1 MVTSVSLGNL
11 VTVNGKTRS
20 VGNSSGLDVQSI
32 VNSLVD
38 VKKLDLTKI
47 TDKITAD
54 TSKLSAVSQY
64 RTLLANLQTAVGF
77 LENPTGVNN
86 DAKNVFQYRSI
97 TASTSDGTSPGNYIT
112 ASTSAGATLGTYN
125 IQVNNLAVAQNSSSR
140 AFTSSTNALAT
151 AGGAGGTPKAGSF
164 TINGQT
170 VNIAVGDTLQNIAAQ
185 INGTTASSKV
195 RADVIKVSDTDYR
208 LKITALQTGVSNG
221 YTIGGD
227 TTVFNSM
234 FTGGASTAVA
244 AVDSSITLDGNLT
257 VTRPTNVLSDV
268 INGVTFTLGQPTAP
282 GASININVVADAN
295 AVATKI
301 SDFVDAYNAVKTFIT
316 TQQQRDE
323 SGNLVKTAILGE
335 DGVLN
340 NFVSSAAA
348 ELATA
353 VSGITGNIKALG
365 DIGIDYTDTAG
376 DDKNPAVKN
385 LLQVDTAKLQTQL
398 DGDFDGVRKLFELQ
412 LNSNA
417 PDRVGISSST
427 NEISVNAFTMT
438 VDLNQPAASQVMLNY
453 TDSNNVAHSVAATTS
468 FGAASVASSKDV
480 SSGIFGAT
488 TVGGAFTGLVD
499 GDTFRITQN
508 KVDGTTA
515 DYDFVYKASPVA
527 ANEFSSINSLA
538 SAISATI
545 TGATT
550 TVDSSGKINITPTGQ
565 FDTFT
570 FTNTTATDFKT
581 TLGFVNTKMPTG
593 TITGPA
599 GSALAG
605 LKLVY
610 APKTPT
616 DSISLTLTQGI
627 GDRISNLLKSY
638 LDANTGFLDLR
649 VGNINTD
656 KDKLTKDSTSMQ
668 DKIDA
673 YQTQLY
679 NQYSLLDQ
687 AVTKVN
693 SLLQL
698 LDAQDKAR
706 QQASN

>member
-1 MVTSVSLGNL
+1 MVTSVTLGNL

-20 VGNSSGLDVQSI
+20 VGNSSGLDVESI

-64 RTLLANLQTAVGF
+64 RTLLANLQTTMGF
-77 LENPTGVNN
+77 LENPSGVNN

-97 TASTSDGTSPGNYIT
+97 TASTSDGTAPGNYIT

-140 AFTSSTNALAT
+140 AFTSNADALAT
-151 AGGAGGTPKAGSF
+151 AAGAGGTPKAGSF

-170 VNIAVGDTLQNIAAQ
+170 VTIAVGDTLQNIAAQ

-195 RADVIKVSDTDYR
+195 RADIIKVSDTDYR

-227 TTVFNSM
+227 TTVFDSM

-244 AVDSSITLDGNLT
+244 AVDSSITLDNNLT
-257 VTRPTNVLSDV
+257 ITRATNVLSDM
-268 INGVTFTLGQPTAP
+268 ISGVTFTLGQPTAP
-282 GASININVVADAN
+282 GSSINVNVVADPTSVAN
-295 AVATKI
+295 KI
-301 SDFVDAYNAVKTFIT
+301 GDFVDAYNAIKTFIA

-323 SGNLVKTAILGE
+323 SGNLLETAVMGE

-340 NFVSSAAA
+340 NFASSAAA

-353 VSGITGNIKALG
+353 VSGITGNIKSLG
-365 DIGIDYTDTAG
+365 DIGIGYTDSAG
-376 DDKNPAVKN
+376 DDSTPAVNN
-385 LLQVDTAKLQTQL
+385 LLQIDTAKLQTQL

-412 LNSNA
+412 LNSSA
-417 PDRVGISSST
+417 PDRVGISSTT

-453 TDSNNVAHSVAATTS
+453 TDSNGIAQSVAATTS
-468 FGAASVASSKDV
+468 FGTASVASSKDV
-480 SSGIFGAT
+480 ANGIFGAT
-488 TVGGAFTGLVD
+488 TVGSAFTGLVD
-499 GDTFRITQN
+499 GDTFRITEN

-515 DYDFVYKASPVA
+515 NYDFVYKAAPVA
-527 ANEFSSINSLA
+527 ANEFSNLSSLT

-545 TGATT
+545 TDATT
-550 TVDSSGKINITPTGQ
+550 TISNGKISITPTGQ

-593 TITGPA
+593 TVTGAA

-605 LKLVY
+605 LKLVF

-616 DSISLTLTQGI
+616 DSITLTLTQGI
-627 GDRISNLLKSY
+627 ADRISNLLKSY

-649 VGNINTD
+649 VGDINTD

-668 DKIDA
+668 EKIDA

-706 QQASN
+706 QQAAG